1 MEFEYKKYK
10 ILADLIFGILLLLF
24 TILITSMI
32 LKTLILDWNQFTNS
46 KIFFALASICLFSL
60 LTYLYLGT
68 AIVRNKYFQLN
79 NKEEIKLDKK
89 NQKIIILDKQNNKQ
103 TEINF
108 KNVKSVEL
116 YYSWNTKLFSSD
128 LGYSKLNIENSNPII
143 ITQNNLNQYHIYKS
157 FKNKVTKNK
166 SNFLNTIKI

>member
-10 ILADLIFGILLLLF
+10 ILTDLIFGSLLLVF
-24 TILITSMI
+24 TIFITIMI
-32 LKTLILDWNQFTNS
+32 LRTMILDWSQFTKS
-46 KIFFALASICLFSL
+46 KIIFAIASICLFSF

-68 AIVRNKYFQLN
+68 AIVRYKYFKLN
-79 NKEEIKLDKK
+79 NKVDVKLDKQ

-108 KNVKSVEL
+108 ENVKSVEL
-116 YYSWNTKLFSSD
+116 YYSWNTNPFSSD

-143 ITQNNLNQYHIYKS
+143 VTQNNLNQYHIYKS